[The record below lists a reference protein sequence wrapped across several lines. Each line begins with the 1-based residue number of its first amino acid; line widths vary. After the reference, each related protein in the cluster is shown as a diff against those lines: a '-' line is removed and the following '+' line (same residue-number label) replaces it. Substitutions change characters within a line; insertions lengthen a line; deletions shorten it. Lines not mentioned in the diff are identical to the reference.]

1 MSAPAALGKV
11 VDFLAKLPP
20 DALPGLWRLLA
31 AILAGD
37 TAKAQ
42 REARVTA
49 ETVAAK
55 QAIRAPFRARGK

>member
-1 MSAPAALGKV
+1 MSAPAILTKV

-20 DALPGLWRLLA
+20 DALPGLWRLFT
-31 AILAGD
+31 AILSGD
-37 TAKAQ
+37 AAKAQ

-55 QAIRAPFRARGK
+55 QAIRAPYRARGK